1 MKIIGPQYPGNNM
14 TRLFLFTALILITTT
29 LAAGKMY
36 RWVDENGVTQ
46 YTQSPPPKG
55 DATEVKPPP
64 PPAVSP
70 EEAQRK
76 LNAQRQ
82 QLEDLREDRSLAKQ
96 KTKEGK
102 EEKELNTKNCQL
114 ARNNL
119 KRLQENPRGRW
130 MQKDGQQTRYSDEE
144 RQTKIKEAQDQI
156 QEFCK

>member
-1 MKIIGPQYPGNNM
+1 MA
-14 TRLFLFTALILITTT
+14 RLFFFVALTLIATT
-29 LAAGKMY
+29 LTAGKMY

-46 YTQSPPPKG
+46 YTQIPPPKG

-102 EEKELNTKNCQL
+102 EEKAANTKNCQA

-130 MQKDGQQTRYSDEE
+130 MQKDGQQTRHTDEE
-144 RQTKIKEAQDQI
+144 RQAKIKEAQDQI
-156 QEFCK
+156 TEFCK

>member
-1 MKIIGPQYPGNNM
+1 MA
-14 TRLFLFTALILITTT
+14 RLFLFAALILITTT
-29 LAAGKMY
+29 LTAGKMY

-46 YTQSPPPKG
+46 YTQSPPPSG
-55 DATEVKPPP
+55 EASEVKPPP

-96 KTKEGK
+96 KTEESK
-102 EEKELNTKNCQL
+102 EEQAFNTKNCQA

-130 MQKDGQQTRYSDEE
+130 MQKDGTQARYSEEE
-144 RQTKIKEAQDQI
+144 RQKKINEAQDQI
-156 QEFCK
+156 KEFCK